1 MWCGNNNYLKNI
13 NHKKSTLLKL
23 LKSVAQDEICE
34 NSLFE
39 MFFTMLRHI
48 KLEYD
53 PVIYDEKLTNL

>member
-1 MWCGNNNYLKNI
+1 M
-13 NHKKSTLLKL
+13 
-23 LKSVAQDEICE
+23 KSVAQDEICE

-39 MFFTMLRHI
+39 KFFTMLRHI